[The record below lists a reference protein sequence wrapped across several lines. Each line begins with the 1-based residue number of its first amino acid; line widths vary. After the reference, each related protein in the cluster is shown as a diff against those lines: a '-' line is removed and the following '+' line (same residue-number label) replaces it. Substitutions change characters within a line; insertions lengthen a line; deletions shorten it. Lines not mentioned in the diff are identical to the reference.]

1 MLDETFEPTKR
12 AVDRALEIMAK
23 MLFPALLEGG
33 LNVGAV
39 CEYPRII
46 TNTPDQSRHVF
57 RLIHR
62 GDERLF
68 TLSCGIPP
76 AESLVR
82 PKVLQVNASVEIEP
96 RGTPKLLF
104 SRRTNGPWQVCAFG
118 TLSLP
123 RGHAL
128 GDLAHDSAHLGL
140 EPKRMSR
147 DIPDDREAFRH
158 LARLGRLVHT
168 GHL

>member
-1 MLDETFEPTKR
+1 M
-12 AVDRALEIMAK
+12 
-23 MLFPALLEGG
+23 
-33 LNVGAV
+33 
-39 CEYPRII
+39 
-46 TNTPDQSRHVF
+46 F